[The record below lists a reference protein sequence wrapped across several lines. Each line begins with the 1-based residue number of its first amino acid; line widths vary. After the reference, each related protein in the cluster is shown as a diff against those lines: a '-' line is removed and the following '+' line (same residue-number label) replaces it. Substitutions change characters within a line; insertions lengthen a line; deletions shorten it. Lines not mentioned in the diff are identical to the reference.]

1 MYILSLSRASA
12 ISVHSAFLNLFSMHL
27 AEKQSIALQPANRPD
42 WDASLVRDPDKELND
57 QLTMAEID
65 LLCQHL
71 PKVELHCHL
80 SGSVLESTLR
90 ELCVANGLD
99 PCTARFH
106 LQSVSANDS
115 YEKTWHETVEAF
127 ETIRKLTATDV
138 QVLRRIAT
146 EAVQMHAA
154 DGCVYYELRTGLK
167 QLPDRFVSVFIL

>member
-1 MYILSLSRASA
+1 MVRSKSIIVCSITSGYISLCIFCRCLEGMP
-12 ISVHSAFLNLFSMHL
+12 SVHLFIMHL
-27 AEKQSIALQPANRPD
+27 AEKQSIALQPAKRPD

-57 QLTMAEID
+57 QLTRAEID

-71 PKVELHCHL
+71 PKIELHCHL

-115 YEKTWHETVEAF
+115 YEKTWQETVEAF

-154 DGCVYYELRTGLK
+154 DGCV
-167 QLPDRFVSVFIL
+167 